1 MGAILYM
8 TVGLPG
14 CGKSTLYEQEFP
26 LCEYISSDAI
36 RAEVFGDVNDQTH
49 NSEVFQLM
57 FKRTVEALKSG
68 KEVYYDATSLS
79 RKRRMA
85 FLRSIAHVKDVRK
98 VALVFNTPYE
108 VCLKRNAKRDRHVPE
123 DVIFDMLK
131 RFDLPDV
138 AEGFDE
144 VAYVGEPD
152 TSEKLYEKFVQPAF
166 QLSHDNPHHDYSVGR
181 HMCEAY
187 QKAYT
192 LTTDDSV
199 LEAAAYHDIGK
210 AMTKVFHDARGNKT
224 EIAHFY
230 NHENVGSYLYISHVD
245 MQDVQHMTALLIAHH
260 MDHYKGEVYLKKM
273 AELYGEEFMEK
284 LEQVHKC
291 DEAAH

>member
-1 MGAILYM
+1 MGDTLYM
-8 TVGLPG
+8 TIGLPG
-14 CGKSTLYEQEFP
+14 AGKDYYVKHLLDS
-26 LCEYISSDAI
+26 CIHIASDDI

-49 NSEVFQLM
+49 NSEVFQIM

-68 KEVYYDATSLS
+68 KDVVYNATNLS

-108 VCLKRNAKRDRHVPE
+108 VCLERNAKRDRHVPE
-123 DVIFDMLK
+123 GVIFDMLK

-152 TSEKLYEKFVQPAF
+152 TSEKLYEKFVQPILE
-166 QLSHDNPHHDYSVGR
+166 LSHDNPHHDYSVGR
-181 HMCEAY
+181 HMNEAY

-192 LTTDDSV
+192 LTTDASV

-210 AMTKVFHDARGNKT
+210 AMTKAFYDARGNKT

-230 NHENVGSYLYISHVD
+230 NHENVGSYLYISHVN
-245 MQDVQHMTALLIAHH
+245 MQDVQHITALLIAHH
-260 MDHYKGEVYLKKM
+260 MDHYKGEAYVKKM

>member
-1 MGAILYM
+1 MGATLYM
-8 TVGLPG
+8 TIGLPG
-14 CGKSTLYEQEFP
+14 CGKSTLYEQKFS

-57 FKRTVEALKSG
+57 FKRTVEALKSD
-68 KEVYYDATSLS
+68 KEVYYDATNLS

-85 FLRSIAHVKDVRK
+85 FLHSIAHVKDVRK

-108 VCLKRNAKRDRHVPE
+108 VCLKRNAKRERHVPE
-123 DVIFDMLK
+123 GVIFDMLK

-144 VAYVGEPD
+144 VLYVGEPD
-152 TSEKLYEKFVQPAF
+152 VSEKLYEKFVQPTLK
-166 QLSHDNPHHDYSVGR
+166 LSHDNPHHEYSVGR
-181 HMCEAY
+181 HMNEAY
-187 QKAYT
+187 YKAYT
-192 LTTDDSV
+192 LTDDDSV
-199 LEAAAYHDIGK
+199 IEAAAYHDIGK
-210 AMTKVFHDARGNKT
+210 PMTKVFHDAKGNKT

-230 NHENVGSYLYISHVD
+230 NHENVGSYLYISHVN
-245 MQDVQHMTALLIAHH
+245 MQNDKHMTALLIAHH
-260 MDHYKGEVYLKKM
+260 MDHYKGEAYLKKM
-273 AELYGEEFMEK
+273 ADLYGEEFMER
-284 LEQVHKC
+284 LEQIHKC